1 MAITQWINL
10 QIKVSNGGVARAGFG
25 IPLILSHRAQ
35 SHAGWAPGFVHTY
48 KSIADVASDGFSTD
62 SPEYLAANAL
72 FAQSPHPTT
81 VLIGRCPSAVTMV
94 WVVQISQV
102 IDSTAYQLQIDGEGV
117 TSTLVTFTSGVGTT
131 NDLIVA
137 GLVTQ
142 LNAVVGKNYTAAAT
156 GTVGSEVVTITASA
170 TGNWFSVE
178 QKDPGYALLNVKQT
192 TADPGIAA
200 NLTSIQNENNTY
212 YAIVSLYNS
221 NAYVEAVAAFA
232 ETNSKEY
239 VVDVNDTDAISTALG
254 NGDTGDALKGHNY
267 THTLCNWHHSPK
279 EMLSAAGL
287 GRVLP
292 LNPGLWVWAFKTLVG
307 PTANVFTSTQ
317 RQHLIDRRMGSYTF
331 EADRNITWDGLVG
344 STIYNYIDVAVSLDW
359 FADDVVKSIAGVLF
373 GNDIV
378 EMTNEGIAKV
388 ENGVRGSLERATSD
402 EHKILDPGDPTDIN
416 NPPPTV
422 SFPRVEDID
431 PSVRA
436 LRQLPDGVIVA
447 RGQGAIQNVGI
458 IATISM

>member
-48 KSIADVASDGFSTD
+48 KSIADVVADGFVAT

-81 VLIGRCPSAVTMV
+81 VLIGRCPSVVTMV
-94 WVVQISQV
+94 WVVKVSTV
-102 IDSTAYQLQIDGEGV
+102 TDSTAYNLQIDGEGV

-142 LNAVVGKNYTAAAT
+142 LNAVTGKNYTAAAT
-156 GTVGSEVVTITASA
+156 GTTGSQVVTITGTAGS
-170 TGNWFSVE
+170 WYSVE
-178 QKDPGYALLNVKQT
+178 QKDPAYALLNVKQT
-192 TADPGIAA
+192 TADPGIATDLG
-200 NLTSIQNENNTY
+200 NIQNENNTY

-221 NAYVEAVAAFA
+221 NAYVEAVAAYA

-239 VVDVNDTDAISTALG
+239 IVDVNDTDAISTALG

-267 THTLCNWHHSPK
+267 THTACLWHHSPK
-279 EMLSAAGL
+279 EMLSASGL

-307 PTANVFTSTQ
+307 PTANNLSSTQ
-317 RQHLIDRRMGSYTF
+317 RQHVIDRRMGSYTF

-344 STIYNYIDVAVSLDW
+344 STTYNYIDVAVSLDW
-359 FADDVVKSIAGVLF
+359 FSDDVVKAIAGVLF

-378 EMTNEGIAKV
+378 EMTDEGIAKV
-388 ENGVRGSLERATSD
+388 ENAVRGSLERAISD
-402 EHKILDPGDPTDIN
+402 EHKVFDPGDPTDIT
-416 NPPPTV
+416 NPPPSVT
-422 SFPRVEDID
+422 FPRVADID

-436 LRQLPDGVIVA
+436 LRQLPDGVIIA

-458 IATISM
+458 IATITF